1 MFSELAEQLPFVQWV
16 DRPAELNQL
25 FKQTQSHAL
34 WLKVLASG
42 VIFILLAFA
51 LGWRGALRTLSVSL
65 LAALTAAACLGWLG
79 QTLTLFSVFGLLLVT
94 AIGVDYAI
102 IVYENVGGAATS
114 LLGTLLA
121 AVTTWLSFGLLSL
134 SNTPAVSSFGLAVS
148 LGLIFSFL
156 FAPWAARAEPRTV

>member
-1 MFSELAEQLPFVQWV
+1 MVHSVKPGCRLWLGQQHGQYAAIVSLQGLTEVAVFSELAEQLPFVQWV

-79 QTLTLFSVFGLLLVT
+79 K
-94 AIGVDYAI
+94 
-102 IVYENVGGAATS
+102 
-114 LLGTLLA
+114 
-121 AVTTWLSFGLLSL
+121 
-134 SNTPAVSSFGLAVS
+134 P
-148 LGLIFSFL
+148 
-156 FAPWAARAEPRTV
+156 